1 VVVGSSPMSWF
12 FCVCPFFSLCSLAL
26 QNFSHVLISNLHIC
40 NIGLLIRKTW
50 ISCDLHESWGEGS
63 TCKSMGAANIP
74 SLEKNE
80 QCLEILHLTF
90 HLCMYIQQTRESHS
104 SIRKKNPL
112 CWLVPLY
119 QSVAIYYANGEKS
132 EWTDAYCLLGI
143 EPGSQLITGYDRQ
156 VALITPLWVVASA
169 NF

>member
-1 VVVGSSPMSWF
+1 
-12 FCVCPFFSLCSLAL
+12 
-26 QNFSHVLISNLHIC
+26 
-40 NIGLLIRKTW
+40 
-50 ISCDLHESWGEGS
+50 
-63 TCKSMGAANIP
+63 MGAANIP

-104 SIRKKNPL
+104 SIRKKIL
-112 CWLVPLY
+112 CAGLFLCTNLLPSTMLMARSLNE
-119 QSVAIYYANGEKS
+119 QMHIA
-132 EWTDAYCLLGI
+132 CLGLSL
-143 EPGSQLITGYDRQ
+143 GSQLITGYDRQ

>member
-1 VVVGSSPMSWF
+1 
-12 FCVCPFFSLCSLAL
+12 
-26 QNFSHVLISNLHIC
+26 
-40 NIGLLIRKTW
+40 
-50 ISCDLHESWGEGS
+50 
-63 TCKSMGAANIP
+63 MGAANIP

-132 EWTDAYCLLGI
+132 E
-143 EPGSQLITGYDRQ
+143 
-156 VALITPLWVVASA
+156 
-169 NF
+169 